1 MRRGRIFIYLA
12 FILILG
18 LVAAVFVWQRYL
30 NKPVAPSINEPAPT
44 QVVDTVNVIVVTQR
58 VPRGSVI
65 QANVLGLVPIQRQ
78 LFIQGM
84 FSNIS
89 DVEGKRA
96 KLDLDAGMFLTGSMV
111 ADTAEQLSATGSLAA
126 LAIPRGMVAVSIPIG
141 RLSSVS
147 YAPQAGDHVNV
158 IATLMFVDLDTDF
171 QTILPNM
178 VGTIIAPGTQ
188 GEGTPD
194 YLTAQLGAG
203 GGTLNGR
210 VETLTGL
217 GQSIFLYPAERQRGR
232 LVSQSLL
239 QDAVVLGVGTFKAE
253 EEQPVATPVEA
264 QPPAEG
270 QPTPTPVAPSLPDMI
285 TLIVNP
291 QDAVTLNYLLF
302 SGAQLTLA
310 LRSAED
316 NTRVEI
322 QAVTLQFL
330 LSQYNIPVPVKL
342 PYGMEPRTDKL
353 VLPEPVPTPTPEAP

>member
-1 MRRGRIFIYLA
+1 
-12 FILILG
+12 LILG
-18 LVAAVFVWQRYL
+18 LVALVVVWQRYL
-30 NKPVAPSINEPAPT
+30 NKPAGPGTSEPAPT

-89 DVEGKRA
+89 EVEGKRA

-158 IATLMFVDLDTDF
+158 IATMMFVDLDTDF
-171 QTILPNM
+171 QTILPDQ

-188 GEGTPD
+188 GEGTPN

-210 VETLTGL
+210 VEALPGL
-217 GQSIFLYPAERQRGR
+217 GQSVFLYPAERQRGR
-232 LVSQSLL
+232 IVSQSLL
-239 QDAVVLGVGTFKAE
+239 QDAVVLGVGAFKAE
-253 EEQPVATPVEA
+253 GEQPAAPTPEA

-270 QPTPTPVAPSLPDMI
+270 QPTPTPAPSLPDMI

-342 PYGMEPRTDKL
+342 PYGMEPRVDKL
-353 VLPEPVPTPTPEAP
+353 VLPEPQPTPTPQAP